1 MNETFVGNNLE
12 ETAYHE
18 AGHVV
23 VAAALGLELRIRG
36 ITIYEVSS
44 DVMDGL
50 ACYWDDETDWEKN
63 LQALLGGQ
71 IAQWRKFPETNLVDG
86 SRPDRENFTEKARQ
100 HFAGSSPS
108 DVWARV
114 RDKVHALFDVAPHW
128 SAGIEIADTLITAPW
143 ADETEHPFAKRKKH
157 LDGAALVAILAAHGI
172 SARLR

>member
-23 VAAALGLELRIRG
+23 VNQSALGLELRIRG

-50 ACYWDDETDWEKN
+50 ACYWDDDTYGEN

-86 SRPDRENFTEKARQ
+86 KT
-100 HFAGSSPS
+100 
-108 DVWARV
+108 
-114 RDKVHALFDVAPHW
+114 
-128 SAGIEIADTLITAPW
+128 
-143 ADETEHPFAKRKKH
+143 
-157 LDGAALVAILAAHGI
+157 
-172 SARLR
+172 